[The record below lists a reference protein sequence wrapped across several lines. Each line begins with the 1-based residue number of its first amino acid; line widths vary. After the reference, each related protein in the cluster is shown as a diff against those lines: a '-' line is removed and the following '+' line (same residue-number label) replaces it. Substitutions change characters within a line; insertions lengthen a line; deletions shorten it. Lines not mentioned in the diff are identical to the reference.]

1 MSNTVTTAN
10 GLSIPLASILSA
22 NDESLAR
29 LRGVPALALEWLPGL
44 PIAVYH
50 IMNTYGVYPDGALLE
65 NVAVK
70 YQLRAQLANAGA
82 DYVIHGV
89 VVGPDIQGN
98 PLGLTEYKLYGL
110 DVYDASEQHWLD
122 WNILIVGLH
131 HLGIEPIPDVRTWW
145 RFQTRLDQ
153 LKLLASRQYNSG
165 TLSRGLLLRPLSHE
179 QHDPFY
185 VSVDNPEKGV

>member
-50 IMNTYGVYPDGALLE
+50 ITNSYGVHPDGALLE

-70 YQLRAQLANAGA
+70 YHLREQLANGGA

-98 PLGLTEYKLYGL
+98 PLGLTEYTLYGL

-122 WNILIVGLH
+122 WNILIVGLK
-131 HLGIEPIPDVRTWW
+131 HLGIEPVPDVRTWW
-145 RFQTRLDQ
+145 TFQTPLDK
-153 LKLLASRQYNSG
+153 LKILASRQYNTG
-165 TLSRGLLLRPLSHE
+165 QLSRGLLLRPLRHE

-185 VSVDNPEKGV
+185 VSVENPEKGV